1 MAIQSALSTQPLSLV
16 AGDIRSQSG
25 ALAPKV
31 VVYFGS
37 TKYEH
42 QDLAA
47 AMQDAFPAAL
57 TIGCSTAGE
66 IVSGRM
72 LKQSVVALGLDGE
85 EIEDAAV
92 AVVETLSAGPR
103 VAEAF
108 QQFETHFQTPMQ
120 SLDLARFVGVVLVDG
135 LCRSEEQLMDALGN
149 LTDVIFV
156 GGAAGD
162 DLLFRRTFVSAC
174 GKAFPDAAV
183 LLLLKVKKGF
193 DIIKTQ
199 SFRALDKKLVATKVD
214 EAQRRVDQ
222 FNHQPAAQAYA
233 DALGIPVAA
242 IADFARQHPL
252 GLMVAG
258 EPYVRSPQQVQGE
271 SLVFYCNI
279 KEGMETPPA
288 GFHRHCR
295 RHRKGPRRQGPRIG
309 AHCRTPR
316 LRLHSADPGI
326 GARKPGRTLRRLVSR
341 HSHRR
346 VQHLRRGIHGP
357 YQPDGHDAGFQI
369 TGRVPPAALKVA
381 NQQQKHLPAEVLCPK
396 VRTP

>member
-16 AGDIRSQSG
+16 AGDIRSQWV

-279 KEGMETPPA
+279 KEGMELRLLASTDIVADTEKALAAKARALGPIAGLLDFDCILRTLELEQENRGGPYGALFHGIPTA
-288 GFHRHCR
+288 GFSTYGEEYMGHIN
-295 RHRKGPRRQGPRIG
+295 QT
-309 AHCRTPR
+309 ATM
-316 LRLHSADPGI
+316 
-326 GARKPGRTLRRLVSR
+326 LV
-341 HSHRR
+341 
-346 VQHLRRGIHGP
+346 
-357 YQPDGHDAGFQI
+357 F
-369 TGRVPPAALKVA
+369 K
-381 NQQQKHLPAEVLCPK
+381 
-396 VRTP
+396 